1 MFNLNNNYFIRKKDQ
16 KLLKQ
21 FETHLLNQNILYP
34 FHPIRHINCEFINFI
49 NSTWK
54 DLLLDF
60 VMQPQL
66 RKAIFNELIIISYK
80 YLAKNKYD
88 IDDYFLRRNWINLIN
103 LSYRNNIITDIPSFL
118 TKVEEANKLNFN

>member
-34 FHPIRHINCEFINFI
+34 FHPIRHINCEFIN
-49 NSTWK
+49 STGK

-60 VMQPQL
+60 VMQPETV
-66 RKAIFNELIIISYK
+66 K
-80 YLAKNKYD
+80 
-88 IDDYFLRRNWINLIN
+88 
-103 LSYRNNIITDIPSFL
+103 
-118 TKVEEANKLNFN
+118 